1 MELGVGRGGGGRRE
15 VEGRRRLYKGHQH
28 IHLYMCVF
36 TVQALVCGIFALEE
50 RVPESDA
57 VNVVCIIVIV
67 VAG

>member
-1 MELGVGRGGGGRRE
+1 M
-15 VEGRRRLYKGHQH
+15 YKGHKH
-28 IHLYMCVF
+28 INLYMCVF

-57 VNVVCIIVIV
+57 VSVACIIVTI